1 MGVARIQDGTV
12 VELGLVVS
20 RLREVLKRADFD
32 AEGVFKAWQLR
43 GWLETDA
50 KRLDKKA
57 MVAGVRTRCMVF
69 SKAALTASHGEA
81 LPEMRIVDDGFD
93 DVV

>member
-57 MVAGVRTRCMVF
+57 MVAGVRTRCIVF
-69 SKAALTASHGEA
+69 SKAALTASHGEPLTDLRVIDEA
-81 LPEMRIVDDGFD
+81 YD